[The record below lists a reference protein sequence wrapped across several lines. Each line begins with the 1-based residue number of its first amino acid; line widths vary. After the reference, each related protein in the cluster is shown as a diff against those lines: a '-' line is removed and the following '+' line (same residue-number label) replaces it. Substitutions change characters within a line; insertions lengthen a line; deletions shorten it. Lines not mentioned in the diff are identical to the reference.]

1 MTQAW
6 DAEPSMTAC
15 YYAGC
20 SDCCL
25 QRSNV
30 DIVMINISAPK
41 LRRVCEVCAAWLLQ
55 ERLANVVVVSP
66 PDVALVLASF
76 FASLLVLLRV
86 MIVCSPRT
94 QCGCVS
100 LRV

>member
-6 DAEPSMTAC
+6 HAEPIMPVF

-20 SDCCL
+20 SDL
-25 QRSNV
+25 QCSNV
-30 DIVMINISAPK
+30 DIVMVNRRATSK

-55 ERLANVVVVSP
+55 ELLANVVVVSP
-66 PDVALVLASF
+66 PDVVLVLASF
-76 FASLLVLLRV
+76 FELLLVLLRV
-86 MIVCSPRT
+86 MIVCSPGT